1 MQGDPITPQARSD
14 SSTKLSCKTVAA
26 LGPAMVLPFAASLF
40 YFALF
45 SDHPAARVLYA
56 ATKVFTVVWPW
67 VALRFILREPFP
79 GPVAGV
85 RRWARAL
92 PLGALVGAL
101 VVASFALAM
110 GTGLGGVVAGAA
122 GAIGTKARQLGVL
135 DHYWAFALFLSLAN
149 SLVEEYYW
157 RWFLYGRLRLV
168 LPRWPSHFVAA
179 VAFAA
184 HHAVVT
190 TQFLPLGWGLAA
202 AAAVALGGLIMS
214 LLYERQGTVAGAWV
228 CHLLADLGIMGIGY
242 RLLF

>member
-1 MQGDPITPQARSD
+1 MRGDPIAPHAGSE
-14 SSTKLSCKTVAA
+14 SSTRLSCRTAAA
-26 LGPAMVLPFAASLF
+26 LLPAMVLPFAASLF
-40 YFALF
+40 YFVLF

-56 ATKVFTVVWPW
+56 ATKVFTVLWPW

-85 RRWARAL
+85 RRWVRAL

-101 VVASFALAM
+101 VVAAFAVALR
-110 GTGLGGVVAGAA
+110 TGLGSVVDGTA
-122 GAIGTKARQLGVL
+122 GAIGTKARQLGIL

-157 RWFLYGRLRLV
+157 RWFLFGRLRLV
-168 LPRWPSHFVAA
+168 LPRWPSHLVAA
-179 VAFAA
+179 AAFAA

-214 LLYERQGTVAGAWV
+214 TLYERQGTVAGAWA